1 LETLPAI
8 TIAQHVLLIGAI
20 VLFVGSLCGMV
31 ARRLGI
37 PDIALYLLAGI
48 LLGPATAGVVAVPA
62 DSALNQLILLFGASY
77 ILFDGGAALRF
88 VVLRGVWITV
98 LLLAT
103 LGVVVT
109 AAVTAIAAHFLLGV
123 PLIVALLLATTISG
137 TDPATLI
144 PVFKQVKI
152 RDRVAQTVISESA
165 SNDAT
170 SAIITITVLAIAM
183 GTGEVSIGHAV
194 FRLGYESVGGILIGA
209 VAGYLASLLIAHQR
223 FGFSHEYLP
232 MVSLMV
238 VAAAY
243 LQAGQAQASGFMAV
257 FAAGIALGNRETFGL
272 RLGEADVQRL
282 DEFILTTAL
291 IMRMFIFILLG
302 TQVNFALLD
311 QHLWGA
317 VGVVAVFMLVARPLT
332 VFLCALPDRRARW
345 TLRELLFMCWT
356 RETGVMPSALAGM
369 LIGAGAPGADVI
381 GAVTFMAVLA
391 TILVQATST
400 RWLARKLGLLA
411 A

>member
-1 LETLPAI
+1 
-8 TIAQHVLLIGAI
+8 
-20 VLFVGSLCGMV
+20 
-31 ARRLGI
+31 
-37 PDIALYLLAGI
+37 
-48 LLGPATAGVVAVPA
+48 
-62 DSALNQLILLFGASY
+62 
-77 ILFDGGAALRF
+77 
-88 VVLRGVWITV
+88 
-98 LLLAT
+98 
-103 LGVVVT
+103 
-109 AAVTAIAAHFLLGV
+109 
-123 PLIVALLLATTISG
+123 
-137 TDPATLI
+137 
-144 PVFKQVKI
+144 
-152 RDRVAQTVISESA
+152 
-165 SNDAT
+165 
-170 SAIITITVLAIAM
+170 
-183 GTGEVSIGHAV
+183 
-194 FRLGYESVGGILIGA
+194 
-209 VAGYLASLLIAHQR
+209 
-223 FGFSHEYLP
+223 
-232 MVSLMV
+232 
-238 VAAAY
+238 
-243 LQAGQAQASGFMAV
+243 MAV